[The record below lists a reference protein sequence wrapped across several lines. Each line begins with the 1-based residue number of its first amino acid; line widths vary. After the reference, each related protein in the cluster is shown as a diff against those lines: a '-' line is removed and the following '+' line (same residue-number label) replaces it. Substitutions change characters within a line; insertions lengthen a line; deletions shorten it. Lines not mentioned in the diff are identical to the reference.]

1 MVAVLRCQWGRS
13 YTYRRT
19 HRQMLVSLC
28 VCVCVCVAECKR
40 QYVARYKTTYRPQS
54 EAHIYTH
61 THIHSHTQTLT
72 TLTYLHTHGS
82 SQNAQAKIA
91 ANYMRLQ
98 SSAATE
104 HFSLS
109 YSFRRRRCCYCCCY
123 YCLFAAFAARAQHNC
138 FYVAS
143 FQLHSLS
150 VPFWARVSQ
159 CILSPFRLVLY
170 TRRCFVLLPLLLRR
184 PAALKSRP
192 THPVSSR
199 DKTLTTTTTAAQYHR
214 LLYTALVPKSFYFSI
229 TFCFLFACSRCKP

>member
-1 MVAVLRCQWGRS
+1 M
-13 YTYRRT
+13 
-19 HRQMLVSLC
+19 C
-28 VCVCVCVAECKR
+28 VCLCGGMQATICRALQNDLPTPKR
-40 QYVARYKTTYRPQS
+40 S
-54 EAHIYTH
+54 AHIYTY
-61 THIHSHTQTLT
+61 THS
-72 TLTYLHTHGS
+72 LTYTNTYNTHSHTHGS

>member
-1 MVAVLRCQWGRS
+1 MSRATKRPTDPKAKH
-13 YTYRRT
+13 TYI
-19 HRQMLVSLC
+19 
-28 VCVCVCVAECKR
+28 
-40 QYVARYKTTYRPQS
+40 
-54 EAHIYTH
+54 HIH
-61 THIHSHTQTLT
+61 THSHSQTLT
-72 TLTYLHTHGS
+72 TLTHLHTHGS

-109 YSFRRRRCCYCCCY
+109 YSSRRRRCCYCCCY

-150 VPFWARVSQ
+150 VPFWARASQ
-159 CILSPFRLVLY
+159 CILSPSRLVLY
-170 TRRCFVLLPLLLRR
+170 TRRCFVLLPLLLLLRR

-199 DKTLTTTTTAAQYHR
+199 DKTLTTTTAAVQYHR